1 MPKGDDGVM
10 DNLDSRVER
19 VEGFSRK
26 ERKDF
31 LPRWER
37 MISWREELEL
47 GVKSLE
53 WVSGGVGK

>member
-1 MPKGDDGVM
+1 MIG
-10 DNLDSRVER
+10 R
-19 VEGFSRK
+19 VEGHRDGSRK
-26 ERKDF
+26 ERKGRKDF

-47 GVKSLE
+47 GVESLE

>member
-1 MPKGDDGVM
+1 MIGRVE
-10 DNLDSRVER
+10 RVER

-26 ERKDF
+26 ERKGRRDF

-53 WVSGGVGK
+53 WVSGGVEK